1 MKDEEL
7 KKFESCGV
15 GARQNVVF
23 VELFWPSVAAVIIG
37 LLWFA
42 WVMS

>member
-1 MKDEEL
+1 
-7 KKFESCGV
+7 
-15 GARQNVVF
+15 VVF